1 MQRRHL
7 LKGAVGLAVMGGGV
21 SISAAEAG
29 HAAVRPMQRR
39 VRPYDPEWPTL
50 SEWEALSEAVG
61 GRLERVVSPL
71 EACARRIDGSLCEE
85 ALADLGNPFFIQD
98 QAGATQT
105 AGWIDG
111 WTSAPSV
118 YAVSAAGAA
127 DVAAAVNFAR
137 EKNLRLVVKG
147 GAHSYLGQSNSAD
160 SLMIWTKHMDAL
172 ELHDAFVPQGCAGT
186 VPPQPA
192 VSVGS
197 GATFI
202 ELYDFVTTQHGRYVQ
217 GGGCTSVG
225 IGGHVQ
231 TGGFGSFSKY
241 GGLVAASLLEAE
253 IVTAEGEIRI
263 VNACSYPD
271 LLLALK
277 GGGAGFGV
285 TTRLTLA
292 TRPLPNR
299 FGFLGQTIKAA
310 SDEGFRRLVGA
321 FCGFTREALINPHWG
336 EQVTFTPDN
345 ALEIAMVFQ
354 GLSDDE
360 ARAAWAPFAD
370 WLSENPADIADVSDR
385 RLVSMPARN
394 WWDFA
399 YRKENLP
406 DSIIVDERPRAAPG
420 RFWWSGNNSEVG
432 VFLTGYESAW
442 LPDSLLDPEH
452 RDRLAD
458 ALFAASRLFAT
469 TLHFNKGLA
478 GATEERR
485 TEARETSIQPA
496 AIDAF
501 ALAII
506 ASGQPHAYPGVSGH
520 EPDWTAARADAERI
534 AAALGELRKVA
545 PDSGSY
551 SSEMSF
557 FEKNWREAA
566 WGPHYDRLLATKQK
580 YDPDG
585 LFTGHHQV
593 GSEFW
598 SADGFTRLG

>member
-1 MQRRHL
+1 MQRRNL
-7 LKGAVGLAVMGGGV
+7 LRSVAGFALMSAGA
-21 SISAAEAG
+21 SISVPGPG
-29 HAAVRPMQRR
+29 HAAVQPMRRR

-61 GRLERVVSPL
+61 GHLERVVSPL

-111 WTSAPSV
+111 WTSAPSI

-127 DVAAAVNFAR
+127 DVAAAVDFAR

-147 GAHSYLGQSNSAD
+147 GAHSYLGQSNAAD
-160 SLMIWTKHMDAL
+160 SLMIWTRHMDTL

-186 VPPQPA
+186 MPPQPA

-197 GATFI
+197 GAKFI
-202 ELYDFVTTQHGRYVQ
+202 QLYDFVTTQQGRYVQ

-225 IGGHVQ
+225 VGGHVQ

-253 IVTAEGEIRI
+253 IVTADGKIRI
-263 VNACSYPD
+263 VNACSDPD
-271 LLLALK
+271 LFLALK

-292 TRPLPNR
+292 TRPLPAR
-299 FGFLGQTIKAA
+299 FGFFGQTIKAA
-310 SDEGFRRLVGA
+310 SDEGFRQLIGA

-336 EQVTFTPDN
+336 EQVTFKPDN

-370 WLSENPADIADVSDR
+370 WLSENLADIAEVSGL

-394 WWDFA
+394 WWDLA
-399 YRKENLP
+399 YRKKNLP
-406 DSIIVDERPRAAPG
+406 DSIIVDERPGAAPG
-420 RFWWSGNNSEVG
+420 RFWRSGNNSEVG

-442 LPDSLLDPEH
+442 LPDSLLDPEN
-452 RDRLAD
+452 RDQLAD

-478 GATEERR
+478 GAIEERR
-485 TEARETSIQPA
+485 AEARETSIHPA

-506 ASGQPHAYPGVSGH
+506 ASGQPHAYPAVSGH

-534 AAALGELRKVA
+534 AAAMRELRKVA
-545 PDSGSY
+545 PESGSY

-566 WGPHYDRLLATKQK
+566 WGLHYDRLLATKQK

>member
-1 MQRRHL
+1 MQRRNL
-7 LKGAVGLAVMGGGV
+7 LKSVAGLAVMSGTAPIPVFRSGY
-21 SISAAEAG
+21 AAG
-29 HAAVRPMQRR
+29 QPMPRR
-39 VRPYDPEWPTL
+39 VRPYDPEWPTA
-50 SEWEALSEAVG
+50 SEWDALRKAVG

-71 EACARRIDGSLCEE
+71 EARARRIDGSLCED
-85 ALADLGNPFFIQD
+85 ALADLANPFFIQD

-118 YAVSAAGAA
+118 YAVAAAGAA

-147 GAHSYLGQSNSAD
+147 GAHSYLGQSNSAN

-172 ELHDAFVPQGCAGT
+172 ELHDAFVPQACDGT

-197 GATFI
+197 GAKFI
-202 ELYDFVTTQHGRYVQ
+202 QLYDFVTTQHGRYVQ

-253 IVTAEGEIRI
+253 IVTADGEIRI
-263 VNACSYPD
+263 VNACSHPD
-271 LLLALK
+271 LFLALK

-292 TRPLPNR
+292 TRALPDR

-310 SDEGFRRLVGA
+310 SDVGFRRLIGA
-321 FCGFTREALINPHWG
+321 FCSFTRETLINPHWG

-370 WLSENPADIADVSDR
+370 WLAANTTDIAEVSDL

-399 YRKENLP
+399 YRKENRP
-406 DSIIVDERPRAAPG
+406 DSIIVDERPDAAPG
-420 RFWWSGNNSEVG
+420 RFWWSGNSSEVG

-458 ALFAASRLFAT
+458 ALFAASRMSAT

-485 TEARETSIQPA
+485 AEARETSIQPA

-506 ASGQPHAYPGVSGH
+506 ANGQPQAYPGV
-520 EPDWTAARADAERI
+520 
-534 AAALGELRKVA
+534 LGSHPRPA
-545 PDSGSY
+545 PI
-551 SSEMSF
+551 
-557 FEKNWREAA
+557 R
-566 WGPHYDRLLATKQK
+566 PR
-580 YDPDG
+580 
-585 LFTGHHQV
+585 
-593 GSEFW
+593 
-598 SADGFTRLG
+598 

>member
-29 HAAVRPMQRR
+29 HAAIRPMQRR
-39 VRPYDPEWPTL
+39 VRPYDPAWPTL
-50 SEWEALSEAVG
+50 GEWQALSEAVG

-71 EACARRIDGSLCEE
+71 EACARRSDGSLCEQ
-85 ALADLGNPFFIQD
+85 ALADLRNPFFIQD

-105 AGWIDG
+105 TGWIDG

-118 YAVSAAGAA
+118 YAVSAAGPA

-147 GAHSYLGQSNSAD
+147 GAHSYLGQSSSAD
-160 SLMIWTKHMDAL
+160 SLMIWTKRMDAL
-172 ELHDAFVPQGCAGT
+172 ELDDAFVPQGCEGV

-192 VSVGS
+192 VRVG
-197 GATFI
+197 A
-202 ELYDFVTTQHGRYVQ
+202 
-217 GGGCTSVG
+217 
-225 IGGHVQ
+225 GGHVQ

-241 GGLVAASLLEAE
+241 GGLAAASLLEAE
-253 IVTAEGEIRI
+253 IVTADGQIRI
-263 VNACSYPD
+263 VNAHRHPD
-271 LLLALK
+271 LFLALK

-292 TRPLPNR
+292 TRPLPDR

-321 FCGFTREALINPHWG
+321 FCGFAREALINPHWG
-336 EQVTFTPDN
+336 EQVTFAPDN

-354 GLSDDE
+354 GLSDDA
-360 ARAAWAPFAD
+360 ARAVWAPFAG
-370 WLSENPADIADVSDR
+370 WLSASPDIAEVSEV
-385 RLVSMPARN
+385 RLVSMPARH
-394 WWDFA
+394 WWDVA
-399 YRKENLP
+399 YRKQNLP
-406 DSIIVDERPRAAPG
+406 DSIVVDERPDAAPG
-420 RFWWSGNNSEVG
+420 RFWWAGNSSEVSG
-432 VFLTGYESAW
+432 FLNGYESAW
-442 LPDSLLDPEH
+442 LPYSLLDPAN

-458 ALFAASRLFAT
+458 AFVAASRLSAT

-478 GATEERR
+478 GAAEERR
-485 TEARETSIQPA
+485 AEARATSIQPA
-496 AIDAF
+496 AVDAF

-506 ASGQPHAYPGVSGH
+506 ANGQPHAYPGIAGH
-520 EPDWTAARADAERI
+520 EPDWAAARADARKI
-534 AAALGELRKVA
+534 AAALRELRKVA

-557 FEKNWREAA
+557 FEESWREAA

>member
-1 MQRRHL
+1 MQRRNL
-7 LKGAVGLAVMGGGV
+7 LKSVAGLAVMSGTAPIPVFRSGY
-21 SISAAEAG
+21 AAG
-29 HAAVRPMQRR
+29 QPMPRR
-39 VRPYDPEWPTL
+39 VRPYDPEWPTA
-50 SEWEALSEAVG
+50 SEWDALRKAVG

-71 EACARRIDGSLCEE
+71 EARARRIDGSLCED
-85 ALADLGNPFFIQD
+85 ALADLANPFFIQD

-118 YAVSAAGAA
+118 YAVAAAGAA

-147 GAHSYLGQSNSAD
+147 GAHSYLGQSNSAN

-172 ELHDAFVPQGCAGT
+172 ELHDAFVPQACDGT

-197 GATFI
+197 GAKFI
-202 ELYDFVTTQHGRYVQ
+202 QLYDFVTTQHGRYVQ

-253 IVTAEGEIRI
+253 IVTADGEIRI
-263 VNACSYPD
+263 VNACSHPD
-271 LLLALK
+271 LFLALK

-292 TRPLPNR
+292 TRALPDR

-310 SDEGFRRLVGA
+310 SDVGFRRLIGA
-321 FCGFTREALINPHWG
+321 FCSFTRETLINPHWG

-370 WLSENPADIADVSDR
+370 WLAANTTDIAEVSDL

-399 YRKENLP
+399 YRKENRP
-406 DSIIVDERPRAAPG
+406 DSIIVDERPDAAPG
-420 RFWWSGNNSEVG
+420 RFWWSGNSSEVG

-458 ALFAASRLFAT
+458 ALFAASRMSAT

-485 TEARETSIQPA
+485 AEARETSIQPA

-506 ASGQPHAYPGVSGH
+506 ANGQPQAYPGVLGH

-534 AAALGELRKVA
+534 AAAMSELRKVA
-545 PDSGSY
+545 PETGSY

-557 FEKNWREAA
+557 FEENWREAA

-580 YDPDG
+580 YDPHG